1 MSKPR
6 NNYWLAPVLVIAG
19 VVLVGMA
26 FLLGFVNPVEA
37 AIQLPPEQ
45 GPDNTDCLSCHQN
58 PDQTM
63 LFPSR
68 EELSI
73 TILPAIYG
81 GSAHKNLAC
90 QSCHTDISGYPHPEN
105 NVELYRYYALQ
116 YQDTCK
122 NCHPNQYVEIQD
134 SVHSNLFEQGNL
146 NAPICSDCHD
156 PHSQPVTAKDAE
168 GKPAYTEHAAIDNT
182 CDDCHS
188 GIYNQYR
195 QSVHGEGVFVNKNP
209 DVPSCTD
216 CHGVH
221 TIVDPTTAQFRLSS
235 PNMCGDCHTDETIM
249 GKYGLSTDVLSTY
262 VADFH
267 GTTVTLFQKQE
278 PDQMV
283 NMPVCYDCHGIHD
296 IRRSDDPE
304 YGLQIQDNL
313 LVTCQKCHP
322 DATANFP
329 ASWLSH
335 YIPSKEKYPLVY
347 YVELV
352 YKILIPTVL
361 GAMVLYVLTD
371 IYRKVMNRRKV
382 KPALVAEVVQQS
394 QPQEAQVPPDV
405 PETPETTEE
414 KAKEE

>member
-1 MSKPR
+1 
-6 NNYWLAPVLVIAG
+6 
-19 VVLVGMA
+19 
-26 FLLGFVNPVEA
+26 
-37 AIQLPPEQ
+37 
-45 GPDNTDCLSCHQN
+45 
-58 PDQTM
+58 M

-81 GSAHKNLAC
+81 GSAHKTWLVSPAIRI
-90 QSCHTDISGYPHPEN
+90 SVDIPTRKTMWSYIDIMRCSTRIPAKTVTPIN
-105 NVELYRYYALQ
+105 MWKFRTVYTP
-116 YQDTCK
+116 TCLSRG
-122 NCHPNQYVEIQD
+122 I
-134 SVHSNLFEQGNL
+134 L
-146 NAPICSDCHD
+146 NAPICSDFRHD

-168 GKPAYTEHAAIDNT
+168 GKPAYTEHAAIANT
-182 CDDCHS
+182 CGDCHS

-313 LVTCQKCHP
+313 LVTCHN
-322 DATANFP
+322 ATPMQRHP
-329 ASWLSH
+329 ASRS
-335 YIPSKEKYPLVY
+335 
-347 YVELV
+347 
-352 YKILIPTVL
+352 
-361 GAMVLYVLTD
+361 
-371 IYRKVMNRRKV
+371 
-382 KPALVAEVVQQS
+382 
-394 QPQEAQVPPDV
+394 
-405 PETPETTEE
+405 
-414 KAKEE
+414 